1 LANDGCDDDVTNF
14 NHVTS
19 PYSYL
24 IGIEGRDKET
34 CFRILKDEIETNEKT
49 SPIIID
55 LTQAHKT
62 TGKEPILIIP
72 KATGYLVYP
81 TAKAEV

>member
-14 NHVTS
+14 NHVTG
-19 PYSYL
+19 PVSYL

-34 CFRILKDEIETNEKT
+34 CFRILKHEIEINEHT

-55 LTQAHKT
+55 LTSAHKT

-72 KATGYLVYP
+72 KAPSFKLYSP
-81 TAKAEV
+81 PAEV